1 MEYRATRRREGRGK
15 GKNEREGEGEVPR
28 FFSMTSPSIHTE
40 DVLPMAMN
48 LYCKAQS
55 NRRKKFTIFDTLHAV
70 NEITE
75 FYQLTKS

>member
-1 MEYRATRRREGRGK
+1 MKEEERGRFP
-15 GKNEREGEGEVPR
+15 VFSPR
-28 FFSMTSPSIHTE
+28 HRLSIPSIQTE

-48 LYCKAQS
+48 LYCKTQS

-75 FYQLTKS
+75 FYQLTKF